1 MDIEQFRKEG
11 YKAIDAICEY
21 YAGLE
26 QRPVVA
32 QVEPGYLSKLVPNE
46 VPEKGE
52 PFPSIAADFQRLIL
66 PGITSWQH
74 PSFFA
79 YFPSNATFEGMLAD
93 LYASSVT
100 NPGFNWAC
108 SPACTE
114 LESVVMDWAAK
125 MLGLDEAFLVQ
136 SGVGGGVIQ
145 TSASDSAL
153 VAIVAARSAFLHA
166 HPNVSPS
173 DLLIYGTSQTH
184 SLGAKAALIL
194 GLNFKALEV
203 YPTYQYGLRGSTLQ
217 KAILE
222 DRQKGKHPFVLIAT
236 LGTTSTGAI
245 DCMPEIGPIAK
256 EAGLWM
262 HVDAAWAGI
271 TLSCPEYREKAYL
284 KDINLHADSF
294 CTNFHK
300 WGLTNFDLSALW
312 VRSRTKLTDA
322 LDVTPAFLR
331 TKQSDAGMVID
342 YRNWQLSLGRKFRS
356 IKLWFVLRSYGV
368 EGLRAH
374 IRKSVALATHFA
386 DFVQES
392 SIFELCT
399 PQSFALAV
407 FRLAPKDVETP
418 LTQDQLNGLN
428 RTLFHKIA
436 ARSDI
441 TITQTDVLGMFCLRL
456 AVGAQRT
463 EERHIRRAWEIIS
476 TAGVEVWAD
485 YQAGKPVPVENG
497 TH

>member
-11 YKAIDAICEY
+11 YKAIDAICDY

-32 QVEPGYLSKLVPNE
+32 QVEPGYLAKLVPDE
-46 VPEKGE
+46 APVKGE
-52 PFPSIAADFQRLIL
+52 PFPAIAADFQRLIL

-125 MLGLDEAFLVQ
+125 LLGLGEAFWVQ
-136 SGVGGGVIQ
+136 GGRGGGVIQ

-153 VAIVAARSAFLHA
+153 VAIVAARSAYLRA
-166 HPNVSPS
+166 HPDVSTS
-173 DLLIYGTSQTH
+173 DLVIYGTTQTH

-194 GLNFKALEV
+194 GLNFRALDV
-203 YPTYQYGLRGSTLQ
+203 HPTFQYGLRGSTLQ
-217 KAILE
+217 KAIGE
-222 DRQKGKHPFVLIAT
+222 DREAGKHPFVLIAT

-245 DCMPEIGPIAK
+245 DCMSEIGPIVRDS
-256 EAGLWM
+256 GIWM
-262 HVDAAWAGI
+262 HVDAAWAGVA
-271 TLSCPEYREKAYL
+271 LSCPEFRDKSYL
-284 KDINLHADSF
+284 KDINEFADSF

-300 WGLTNFDLSALW
+300 WGLTNFDLSAMW
-312 VRSRTKLTDA
+312 VRDRTQLTDA

-331 TKQSDAGMVID
+331 TKQSDAGVVID

-356 IKLWFVLRSYGV
+356 IKLWFVLRSYGI
-368 EGLRAH
+368 EGLQAH
-374 IRKSVALATHFA
+374 IRKSIGLATLFA
-386 DFVQES
+386 DSVQES
-392 SIFELCT
+392 CLFELCT

-407 FRLAPKDVETP
+407 FRLYPQGIASMLK
-418 LTQDQLNGLN
+418 QDELNSLN
-428 RTLFHKIA
+428 RALFHKIA

-441 TITQTDVLGMFCLRL
+441 TITQTDLLGTFCLRF

-463 EERHIRRAWEIIS
+463 EERHIRKAWEIIS
-476 TAGVEVWAD
+476 ATAVETWAEW
-485 YQAGKPVPVENG
+485 QGAQSVPIENG
-497 TH
+497 TA